1 MGRPGEE
8 SETLVHERVKNGQES
23 RVPQGTRNP
32 VGSRVDHHPRLN
44 TSKRPIAK
52 STVRE
57 RRKEPRERSEIEPE
71 TVCPQAVE
79 ALYMRD
85 GVPIEE

>member
-1 MGRPGEE
+1 M
-8 SETLVHERVKNGQES
+8 
-23 RVPQGTRNP
+23 
-32 VGSRVDHHPRLN
+32 
-44 TSKRPIAK
+44 
-52 STVRE
+52 RE